1 MKHEI
6 LLLPE
11 VAERLRVST
20 ATVNRLLA
28 LRRKGEGTFPLSLS
42 SFKGKGRWLASDVDD
57 YIESLSNVK
66 TVNAKPTNDT
76 AKRRERTAYE
86 QRQKSVA
93 AASERLGLGKAKGK
107 QESQ

>member
-1 MKHEI
+1 MVEI
-6 LLLPE
+6 FIIVSLLLVFGP
-11 VAERLRVST
+11 VVLFFIT
-20 ATVNRLLA
+20 
-28 LRRKGEGTFPLSLS
+28 RRH
-42 SFKGKGRWLASDVDD
+42 KGRWLASDVDD